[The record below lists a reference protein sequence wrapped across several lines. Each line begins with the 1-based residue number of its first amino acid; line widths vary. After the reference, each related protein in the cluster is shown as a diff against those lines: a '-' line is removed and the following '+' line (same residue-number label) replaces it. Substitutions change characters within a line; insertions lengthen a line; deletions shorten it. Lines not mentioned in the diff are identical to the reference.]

1 LESTEEN
8 AKTDKSSKVQG
19 SSSNNSS
26 GQAIVVN
33 CDQIKAFDE
42 VKESKKKDQK
52 LQNIQED
59 NKKETDNS
67 NQIVDRVETK
77 IDDTKNA
84 KLSETSIEPQTNPS
98 KKKTP
103 LSTL

>member
-8 AKTDKSSKVQG
+8 AKTDKSLKVQG

-42 VKESKKKDQK
+42 VKESKKKDQ
-52 LQNIQED
+52 N
-59 NKKETDNS
+59 
-67 NQIVDRVETK
+67 R
-77 IDDTKNA
+77 
-84 KLSETSIEPQTNPS
+84 
-98 KKKTP
+98 
-103 LSTL
+103 